1 MFDKATRLKLRYQS
15 PKGYVSTEDL
25 WDLSL
30 QNLNTMAKALNK
42 QLKESSEV
50 DFLLEKSEADAR
62 IKLQFDIVL
71 HIMDVKKAE
80 QKSREEATARKAERE
95 KIKGIL
101 AKKQDDALE
110 KLSEEELRKKLEE
123 LN

>member
-1 MFDKATRLKLRYQS
+1 MFDKATRLKLRFQS

-30 QNLNTMAKALNK
+30 QHLNTMAKALNK

-50 DFLLEKSEADAR
+50 DFLLEKSEEDAR

-71 HIMDVKKAE
+71 HIMEVKKDE
-80 QKSREEATARKAERE
+80 IKSREEATARKAERE

-123 LN
+123 LS

>member
-1 MFDKATRLKLRYQS
+1 MFDKATRLKLRFQS

-25 WDLSL
+25 WDFKLE
-30 QNLNTMAKALNK
+30 QLNTMAKTLNK

-50 DFLLEKSEADAR
+50 DFLLEKSEEDAR
-62 IKLQFDIVL
+62 LKLMFDIVL

-80 QKSREEATARKAERE
+80 QKAREDATARKAEKE
-95 KIKGIL
+95 KIKEIL

-123 LN
+123 LS